1 MDRERLVSM
10 QAGQSGGL
18 ARRSRELAVPLV
30 TFVASFVAFSV
41 GFGDWRFGLG
51 FVLLILVH
59 ELGHVFEAR
68 RQGLR
73 VTLPTFIPGFGA
85 YVRHEL
91 NLSPW
96 RNALISLA
104 GPLAGGLGA
113 AAVWAVGSARD
124 SHLLVELA
132 YFGFWLN
139 AANLIPVGFLDGG
152 AAWHS
157 ISETWRRPR
166 IRYEDGVPVD
176 ASAPERNRVIQL
188 VILYVVLAVWLV
200 GCVLATRRSTAF

>member
-1 MDRERLVSM
+1 M
-10 QAGQSGGL
+10 QAGQEGGL
-18 ARRSRELAVPLV
+18 ARRTRELAVPIV

-91 NLSPW
+91 NPSPW

-113 AAVWAVGSARD
+113 AAVWALGSARD

-132 YFGFWLN
+132 YFGFLLN
-139 AANLIPVGFLDGG
+139 AANLVPVGFLDGG

-166 IRYEDGVPVD
+166 IRYEDGVPVE
-176 ASAPERNRVIQL
+176 ASAPERNRAVQL
-188 VILYVVLAVWLV
+188 MILYAVLAVVLV
-200 GCVLATRRSTAF
+200 GCVLATRHSRAF

>member
-1 MDRERLVSM
+1 VST
-10 QAGQSGGL
+10 QADQGGGL
-18 ARRSRELAVPLV
+18 ARRSRELAVPIV
-30 TFVASFVAFSV
+30 TFAASFVAFSV

-68 RQGLR
+68 RQGLH

-91 NLSPW
+91 NPSPW

-113 AAVWAVGSARD
+113 AAVWAAGSARD

-132 YFGFWLN
+132 YFGFLLN
-139 AANLIPVGFLDGG
+139 AANLVPVGFLDGG

-166 IRYEDGVPVD
+166 IRYEGGVPVE
-176 ASAPERNRVIQL
+176 ASAPERNRAVQL
-188 VILYVVLAVWLV
+188 VILYVVLAVVLV
-200 GCVLATRRSTAF
+200 ACVVVTRHSRAF

>member
-1 MDRERLVSM
+1 M
-10 QAGQSGGL
+10 QAGQESGL
-18 ARRSRELAVPLV
+18 ARRSRELAVPII

-113 AAVWAVGSARD
+113 AGVWAAGSARD

-132 YFGFWLN
+132 YFGFLLN
-139 AANLIPVGFLDGG
+139 AANLVPVSFLDGG
-152 AAWHS
+152 AAWHA
-157 ISETWRRPR
+157 IVETWRRPR
-166 IRYEDGVPVD
+166 IRYEDGVPVE
-176 ASAPERNRVIQL
+176 ASAPERNRAVQL
-188 VILYVVLAVWLV
+188 VILYAVLAVVLV
-200 GCVLATRRSTAF
+200 GCVIATRYSRAF

>member
-1 MDRERLVSM
+1 MDRERFVSM
-10 QAGQSGGL
+10 QAGQERGL
-18 ARRSRELAVPLV
+18 ASRSRELAVPIV

-132 YFGFWLN
+132 YFGFLLN
-139 AANLIPVGFLDGG
+139 AANLVPVGFLDGG

-166 IRYEDGVPVD
+166 IRYEDGVPVE
-176 ASAPERNRVIQL
+176 ASAPERDRAVQL
-188 VILYVVLAVWLV
+188 VILYVVLAVVLV
-200 GCVLATRRSTAF
+200 GCVLATRYSRAF

>member
-1 MDRERLVSM
+1 MSTRAEQER
-10 QAGQSGGL
+10 GL
-18 ARRSRELAVPLV
+18 ARRSRELAVPIV
-30 TFVASFVAFSV
+30 TFAASFVAFSV

-68 RQGLR
+68 RQGLH

-91 NLSPW
+91 NPSPW

-113 AAVWAVGSARD
+113 AAVWAAGSARD

-132 YFGFWLN
+132 YFGFLLN
-139 AANLIPVGFLDGG
+139 AANLVPVGFLDGG

-166 IRYEDGVPVD
+166 IRYEEGVPVE
-176 ASAPERNRVIQL
+176 ASAPERDRAVQL
-188 VILYVVLAVWLV
+188 VILYVALAVVLV
-200 GCVLATRRSTAF
+200 ACVLVTRHSRAF

>member
-1 MDRERLVSM
+1 MSA
-10 QAGQSGGL
+10 QAGQDRGF

-30 TFVASFVAFSV
+30 TFGASFLAFSL

-113 AAVWAVGSARD
+113 AAVWVVGSARD

-132 YFGFWLN
+132 YLGFLLN
-139 AANLIPVGFLDGG
+139 AANLAPVGFLDGG

-157 ISETWRRPR
+157 IAETWRRPR
-166 IRYEDGVPVD
+166 IRYEHGVPVE
-176 ASAPERNRVIQL
+176 ASAPERNRAVQL
-188 VILYVVLAVWLV
+188 VILYVVLAVMLV
-200 GCVLATRRSTAF
+200 GCVLATRHSRAF